1 MVACGFPRPP
11 ELRPACDSDGSC
23 PGGSTCIGGV
33 CEASDAAAGDDA
45 LVAGPHV
52 VLTWQVAAVTA
63 TGLPAPLAYPAIDP
77 AMAPQIR
84 IATIDGEFQPAEYRT
99 TSDQP
104 GWIPIPNEYEHTTW
118 RLEYVLADP
127 DPVRRVPHEV
137 QWTPDEGQG
146 YLTVPIVGRAPSGAV
161 PASSGYHL
169 TTAPPATLTRPVVFT
184 TGLWSASTQVT
195 VTNPGVVDYDF
206 SNATWLGRQ
215 GGLAASQGDRA
226 MLVDFVTDTVNSTGC
241 VFANGNGEVP
251 TTAVDLGTSHSNATV
266 SWETTRRMVNSTP
279 VTFDAQ
285 LRLQNALGTR
295 DAMLLRAK
303 SFRML
308 GVAPSL
314 AFPGL
319 TSAAPGMLLSTPA
332 APALLA
338 MPALLP
344 LQQCPYDKMLQD
356 TAQPA
361 ALAAFPLILHVQL
374 VDQRSVPLAIQGQ
387 TVNVALASGIEAVV
401 VPSDDGSG
409 TGSKFQM
416 AFPAAIAS
424 TIKLTT
430 PVGALDLAGAV
441 DQVAAGSPSGPF
453 LLDFTLE
460 SGPDLRA
467 DYHDVILH
475 RISSGKP
482 VPVRVYTVTQP
493 HVRIDPAV
501 LATSAD
507 YVFEIRTYKGHPQ
520 AAHGDFRPVD
530 YPYGAAI
537 IFSRTFRTSAP

>member
-1 MVACGFPRPP
+1 MRFAVGAGLVLLVGCNRIYGITETR
-11 ELRPACDSDGSC
+11 LWDGPADVIEDM
-23 PGGSTCIGGV
+23 
-33 CEASDAAAGDDA
+33 
-45 LVAGPHV
+45 PHV
-52 VLTWQVAAVTA
+52 TLTWQVAAVTA
-63 TGLPAPLAYPAIDP
+63 LGAPAPVDYPAIDP
-77 AMAPQIR
+77 AMAPKVR
-84 IATIDGEFQPAEYRT
+84 IATIDGEFQSAEYRT

-104 GWIPIPNEYEHTTW
+104 GWIPIPRDYEHTTW
-118 RLEYVLADP
+118 RLEYTLSDP
-127 DPVRRVPHEV
+127 DPVRGAPHEV
-137 QWTPDEGQG
+137 QWAPDEKQG

-169 TTAPPATLTRPVVFT
+169 TTAPLATLTRPVVFT

-206 SNATWLGRQ
+206 ANAIWLGRH
-215 GGLAASQGDRA
+215 GSLAASKGDRA
-226 MLVDFVTDTVNSTGC
+226 VLVDFVTDTVNSSSC

-251 TTAVDLGTSHSNATV
+251 TTAVDLGSSHSSAAV
-266 SWETTRRMVNSTP
+266 SWDTTRRMVNSTP
-279 VTFDAQ
+279 VSFDAQ
-285 LRLQNALGTR
+285 ARLQDTLGTR

-338 MPALLP
+338 MPAMLP
-344 LQQCPYDKMLQD
+344 LQQCPYDKVLQD

-361 ALAAFPLILHVQL
+361 ALAGFPLILHVQL

-387 TVNVALASGIEAVV
+387 TVNVALTSGIEAVV
-401 VPSDDGSG
+401 VQSDDGTG
-409 TGSKFQM
+409 TGNKFQT
-416 AFPAAIAS
+416 AFPAAIADK
-424 TIKLTT
+424 IKLTT

-441 DQVAAGSPSGPF
+441 DQLAAGSPSGPF

-460 SGPDLRA
+460 SGADLRA

-501 LATSAD
+501 LATNAD

-520 AAHGDFRPVD
+520 ASHGDFRPVD

>member
-23 PGGSTCIGGV
+23 PGASTCIGGV

-206 SNATWLGRQ
+206 SNATWLGRK
-215 GGLAASQGDRA
+215 GGLAASRGDRA
-226 MLVDFVTDTVNSTGC
+226 VLVDFVTDAVNSTGC

-430 PVGALDLAGAV
+430 PVGALDLAGAI